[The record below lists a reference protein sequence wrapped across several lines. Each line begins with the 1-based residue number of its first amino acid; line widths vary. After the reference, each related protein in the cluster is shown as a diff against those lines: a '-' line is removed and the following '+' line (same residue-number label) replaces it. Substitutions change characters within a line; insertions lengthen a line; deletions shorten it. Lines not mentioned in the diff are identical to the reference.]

1 MPYSAKAIANYFLDL
16 ARIHGQT
23 LNPMKIQKLV
33 YYAHAWNL
41 VFYDRPLIDELVQ
54 AWAYGPVIPS
64 LYDEFKRYGSSPI
77 TAKATEFAPTELDP
91 YRFITPSIDDY
102 LYPLINQ
109 QTKALLDAIWE
120 AYGDFSAIQLSN
132 LTHAPDSPWF
142 LVYNRNPGRKG
153 LTIPDQV
160 IKEHFVS
167 ARTD

>member
-41 VFYDRPLIDELVQ
+41 VFYNRPLIDEFIQ
-54 AWAYGPVIPS
+54 AWTYGPVIRS
-64 LYDEFKRYGSSPI
+64 LYEEFKRYGSGPI
-77 TAKATEFAPTELDP
+77 TTKATEFAPSELDP
-91 YRFITPSIDDY
+91 YQFVTPSIDDY
-102 LYPLINQ
+102 PYLGINQ
-109 QTKALLDAIWE
+109 QTKALLDTVWE
-120 AYGDFSAIQLSN
+120 AYGGFSAIQLSN

-142 LVYNRNPGRKG
+142 SVYNKNPGRKG

-160 IKEHFVS
+160 IREHFVS
-167 ARTD
+167 ARAD